1 MQVNDYYNV
10 AKFINDATDDDLRT
24 FFLDILKFHPE
35 TVIHVLNYGDGAWME
50 EVMVQLREVK
60 KINAIKIYRQYTG
73 LSLKAAKDAVELII
87 DEHFPLWPA
96 TGVSQ

>member
-1 MQVNDYYNV
+1 MQANQYYQV

-35 TVIHVLNYGDGAWME
+35 SVLHVLTYGDGVWME
-50 EVMVQLREVK
+50 EVMVQLRDVK
-60 KINAIKIYRQYTG
+60 KIYAIKIYRQHTG
-73 LSLKAAKDAVELII
+73 VPLKVAKEAVELII